1 MGLSMGERRAVTK
14 AMRSRYAG
22 GTKAEKSEVL
32 DALCATTGW
41 HRDHARR
48 ALRQAIERGDDP
60 PPPRRPRPTV
70 QVYDEAI
77 IDALRVCWA
86 VLDGPCGKIL
96 APALPALIDA
106 LRRCG
111 ELDLS
116 DHQAGLLGRMSP
128 ATIDRRLAADRAQLM
143 AGKGRSMTKPG
154 SLLKTS
160 IPMKTWTEWSDT
172 TPGFVEIDL
181 VSHDGGDNN
190 GEYCWTL
197 CVTNIA
203 TGWTQ
208 AATVM
213 GKGERRVAAALEQI
227 WLTWPVH
234 IAGIHSDNGSEFI
247 NHHLMRWCQTR
258 QITFSRSRPTR
269 SNDNAWVEQK
279 NWSIVRRCAG
289 YFRYDTARELS
300 LLNEL
305 WAAEMVLI
313 NLFKPQQKLATKK
326 RQGAHVSKTYHPAM
340 TPFERLDHGWPN
352 LLCDQDRQQLH
363 HEHATANPA
372 DLCRQVA
379 LLQANLIELARRRGP
394 AERHRNRHHTY
405 TAKTKLGPPGT
416 RASSHEATNQTTRAS

>member
-1 MGLSMGERRAVTK
+1 MKVFSPASTQRATGTWYPAKPPSTNSRVDSSKMSAWEQSLPHLKMPAWEQAWTMGLSMGERRAVTK

-41 HRDHARR
+41 HRGHARR

-160 IPMKTWTEWSDT
+160 IPMKTWTE
-172 TPGFVEIDL
+172 
-181 VSHDGGDNN
+181 
-190 GEYCWTL
+190 
-197 CVTNIA
+197 
-203 TGWTQ
+203 
-208 AATVM
+208 
-213 GKGERRVAAALEQI
+213 
-227 WLTWPVH
+227 
-234 IAGIHSDNGSEFI
+234 
-247 NHHLMRWCQTR
+247 
-258 QITFSRSRPTR
+258 
-269 SNDNAWVEQK
+269 
-279 NWSIVRRCAG
+279 
-289 YFRYDTARELS
+289 
-300 LLNEL
+300 
-305 WAAEMVLI
+305 
-313 NLFKPQQKLATKK
+313 
-326 RQGAHVSKTYHPAM
+326 
-340 TPFERLDHGWPN
+340 
-352 LLCDQDRQQLH
+352 
-363 HEHATANPA
+363 
-372 DLCRQVA
+372 
-379 LLQANLIELARRRGP
+379 
-394 AERHRNRHHTY
+394 
-405 TAKTKLGPPGT
+405 
-416 RASSHEATNQTTRAS
+416 